1 MSFQPVAIEIDNL
14 WVVKGGGFLEGRKS
28 ILQNVDLTIEPG
40 EFLGVV
46 GPNGAGKTTLLKAMV
61 GDKPAF
67 GQIRL
72 RQGDE
77 PFESMYD
84 NPEYWLQRIGY
95 VPVDNV
101 LHDDLTIAQ
110 ALLHAGQLR
119 LPDASDEQIEA
130 KYQEKLGA
138 LGFESDDYRYSQA
151 IKTLSSGERKKVNI
165 AAELLTDPPLLLLD
179 EPTSNLDP
187 NAERDLMNNLRAIS
201 GTHMNGQGPTI
212 VLITHTLESLDRC
225 DKVAFVAN
233 SRLLAAGTADEVFER
248 LRVDIPIEHVPSQS
262 VETHRFE
269 YWAAIFDTH
278 KTHETV
284 AQRRE
289 RKPPSVVPAC
299 AKAPDRGLQPDT
311 FWRQF
316 RILISRYFTLRSNDL
331 YGMVSALVSGFVVGF
346 LMLVAPSE
354 VFLRPES
361 SDGTAARQT
370 VVLYTILVV
379 IMGAFISH
387 REISKEFRIYVHE
400 RTKGLDPLAYILSK
414 GLWLA
419 LVIGILVTG
428 IIIAL
433 SGLPLS
439 RLFVLIVG
447 IGFSAYL
454 TVPVLRG
461 KYTGQE
467 RFRRLIQVVLLVIP
481 LFGAFFVQIQ
491 LKVLPEQWFGSV
503 TAEIIIIVSLV
514 MACFA
519 SLALGLLISAMVGG
533 NNDRA
538 TQLVIA
544 AILVNVVLAFSAL
557 VIANPNVQAF
567 FDRLEPFAVTHW
579 GYRGFASGI
588 SIYCWAGQTPYE
600 NFNSWG
606 QIGTSWLLLL
616 IHLVVLVALGVL
628 ALRLQETW
636 ISRGRLFRSIAQ
648 SSSTYV
654 LIGVL
659 IVLFS
664 WAMFLTQQSEQYY
677 QLTFYDRLDGRNRYA
692 RVENIASVGFFQQIN
707 GAFSQSECGV
717 DQIMHLDE

>member
-1 MSFQPVAIEIDNL
+1 MSFLPVAIEIVNL
-14 WVVKGGGFLEGRKS
+14 WVVKGGGFLEKSKS
-28 ILQNVDLTIEPG
+28 ILQDVNLEVEPG

-61 GDKPAF
+61 GEKPAF

-72 RQGDE
+72 RQGND

-110 ALLHAGQLR
+110 ALLHVGRLR
-119 LPDASDEQIEA
+119 LPGASDEYIKA
-130 KYQEKLGA
+130 KYQEKLGT
-138 LGFESDDYRYSQA
+138 LGFEADDYRFAQP

-187 NAERDLMNNLRAIS
+187 NAERELMNNLRAIS
-201 GTHMNGQGPTI
+201 GTHMSGQGPTI

-225 DKVAFVAN
+225 DKVAFIAN
-233 SRLLAAGTADEVFER
+233 SCLLAAGSPEEVFER
-248 LRVDIPIEHVPSQS
+248 LRADIPTANIPTES
-262 VETHRFE
+262 VDTHRFE
-269 YWAAIFDTH
+269 YWAEIFDTH
-278 KTHETV
+278 KTNETI

-289 RKPPSVVPAC
+289 HKPPSTVPEYS
-299 AKAPDRGLQPDT
+299 KAPIRGLQPDT

-316 RILISRYFTLRSNDL
+316 RILVSRYFALRSNDL
-331 YGMVSALVSGFVVGF
+331 YGMVAALVSGFVVGF

-354 VFLRPES
+354 VFLKPES
-361 SDGTAARQT
+361 GDGTAARQT

-419 LVIGILVTG
+419 IVIGVLVTG

-439 RLFVLIVG
+439 RLFVLSVG
-447 IGFSAYL
+447 IGLAIYL
-454 TVPVLRG
+454 ALPILRG
-461 KYTGQE
+461 KYTDQE
-467 RFRRLIQVVLLVIP
+467 RLRRLSQVVLLVIP
-481 LFGAFFVQIQ
+481 LFGAFAVQIQ
-491 LKVLPEQWFGSV
+491 LKVLPEQWFGTI
-503 TAEIIIIVSLV
+503 TAEIITLVSLV
-514 MACFA
+514 LASFA

-544 AILVNVVLAFSAL
+544 AILINVVLAFSAL
-557 VIANPNVQAF
+557 VIANPSVQAF
-567 FDRLEPFAVTHW
+567 FDRLEPLAATHW

-588 SIYCWAGQTPYE
+588 SIYCWAGQTPFE

-606 QIGTSWLLLL
+606 QIGTAWLLLL
-616 IHLVVLVALGVL
+616 IHVVVLVALGVL

-636 ISRGRLFRSIAQ
+636 ISRRRLFMSIVQ
-648 SSSTYV
+648 SSSSYV
-654 LIGVL
+654 LAGAL
-659 IVLFS
+659 IALFS
-664 WAMFLTQQSEQYY
+664 WAVFLTQQSDQYY

-692 RVENIASVGFFQQIN
+692 RVENIVPISFFQQVN
-707 GAFSQSECGV
+707 GSVSQSECGV
-717 DQIMHLDE
+717 DQIIQR

>member
-28 ILQNVDLTIEPG
+28 ILQNVDLTVELG

-101 LHDDLTIAQ
+101 LHEELTIAQ
-110 ALLHAGQLR
+110 ALLHAGRLR

-130 KYQEKLGA
+130 KYQEKLSA

-201 GTHMNGQGPTI
+201 GTHTNGQGPTI

-233 SRLLAAGTADEVFER
+233 SRLLAAGTPDEVFER
-248 LRVDIPIEHVPSQS
+248 LRVDIPIAHVPTQS
-262 VETHRFE
+262 IETHRFE

-289 RKPPSVVPAC
+289 RKPPSVVPAY
-299 AKAPDRGLQPDT
+299 AKAPNRGLQPDT

-316 RILISRYFTLRSNDL
+316 RILVSRYFTLRSNDL

-361 SDGTAARQT
+361 NDGTAARQT

-400 RTKGLDPLAYILSK
+400 RTKGLDPLAYIPVSYTHL
-414 GLWLA
+414 
-419 LVIGILVTG
+419 T
-428 IIIAL
+428 
-433 SGLPLS
+433 LP
-439 RLFVLIVG
+439 
-447 IGFSAYL
+447 
-454 TVPVLRG
+454 T
-461 KYTGQE
+461 
-467 RFRRLIQVVLLVIP
+467 
-481 LFGAFFVQIQ
+481 
-491 LKVLPEQWFGSV
+491 
-503 TAEIIIIVSLV
+503 
-514 MACFA
+514 
-519 SLALGLLISAMVGG
+519 
-533 NNDRA
+533 
-538 TQLVIA
+538 
-544 AILVNVVLAFSAL
+544 
-557 VIANPNVQAF
+557 
-567 FDRLEPFAVTHW
+567 
-579 GYRGFASGI
+579 
-588 SIYCWAGQTPYE
+588 
-600 NFNSWG
+600 
-606 QIGTSWLLLL
+606 
-616 IHLVVLVALGVL
+616 
-628 ALRLQETW
+628 
-636 ISRGRLFRSIAQ
+636 
-648 SSSTYV
+648 
-654 LIGVL
+654 
-659 IVLFS
+659 
-664 WAMFLTQQSEQYY
+664 
-677 QLTFYDRLDGRNRYA
+677 NRE
-692 RVENIASVGFFQQIN
+692 V
-707 GAFSQSECGV
+707 
-717 DQIMHLDE
+717 

>member
-1 MSFQPVAIEIDNL
+1 
-14 WVVKGGGFLEGRKS
+14 
-28 ILQNVDLTIEPG
+28 
-40 EFLGVV
+40 
-46 GPNGAGKTTLLKAMV
+46 
-61 GDKPAF
+61 
-67 GQIRL
+67 
-72 RQGDE
+72 
-77 PFESMYD
+77 
-84 NPEYWLQRIGY
+84 
-95 VPVDNV
+95 
-101 LHDDLTIAQ
+101 
-110 ALLHAGQLR
+110 
-119 LPDASDEQIEA
+119 
-130 KYQEKLGA
+130 
-138 LGFESDDYRYSQA
+138 
-151 IKTLSSGERKKVNI
+151 
-165 AAELLTDPPLLLLD
+165 
-179 EPTSNLDP
+179 
-187 NAERDLMNNLRAIS
+187 
-201 GTHMNGQGPTI
+201 
-212 VLITHTLESLDRC
+212 
-225 DKVAFVAN
+225 
-233 SRLLAAGTADEVFER
+233 
-248 LRVDIPIEHVPSQS
+248 
-262 VETHRFE
+262 
-269 YWAAIFDTH
+269 
-278 KTHETV
+278 
-284 AQRRE
+284 
-289 RKPPSVVPAC
+289 
-299 AKAPDRGLQPDT
+299 
-311 FWRQF
+311 
-316 RILISRYFTLRSNDL
+316 
-331 YGMVSALVSGFVVGF
+331 
-346 LMLVAPSE
+346 
-354 VFLRPES
+354 
-361 SDGTAARQT
+361 
-370 VVLYTILVV
+370 VLYTILVV

-447 IGFSAYL
+447 IGFGAYL
-454 TVPVLRG
+454 TVPILRG

-616 IHLVVLVALGVL
+616 IHIVVLVALGVL

-648 SSSTYV
+648 SSGTYV

-664 WAMFLTQQSEQYY
+664 WAVFLTQQSEQYY

-692 RVENIASVGFFQQIN
+692 RVENIVSVGFFQQIN